1 MHAIAAPL
9 CCSAFF
15 HVEHLRVH
23 RVLPTKETIM
33 KPVISA
39 LTLALG
45 LGAVAA
51 PALASDVC
59 MPAQELKASLVDWYG
74 ETPVEGQ
81 DDSAVQ
87 IWASDNT
94 GTWSAVKTLSNGMA
108 CVTAQGQNWM
118 AGMKTDQMVVA
129 SAE

>member
-9 CCSAFF
+9 CYSAFF

>member
-1 MHAIAAPL
+1 
-9 CCSAFF
+9 
-15 HVEHLRVH
+15 
-23 RVLPTKETIM
+23 M

-45 LGAVAA
+45 LGTVAA
-51 PALASDVC
+51 PAMANDVC
-59 MPAQELKASLVDWYG
+59 MSAQELKASLVDWYG

-81 DDSAVQ
+81 DDGAVQ
-87 IWASDNT
+87 IWASDDT

-108 CVTAQGQNWM
+108 CVTAQGANWM
-118 AGMKTDQMVVA
+118 AGMTTDEMIVA